1 MVEKKKKDLYEG
13 VPVTSLMTRQHI
25 YDHRHDGTPW
35 WKPAFD
41 KEEWVVLAMI
51 IALILCLVGIAMI
64 PGCAAPQE
72 PHTSLVFH
80 VTGTIYDP
88 EISRDFSRG
97 EVLYDP
103 TAPEFSRNDE
113 YMGIRSQ
120 HERYLRHL
128 SLTIKSTD
136 RQSTING
143 RIVDRHTTETKTTE
157 RK

>member
-1 MVEKKKKDLYEG
+1 MMKDKNDLYEG
-13 VPVTSLMTRQHI
+13 VPTLSLMTRQHL
-25 YDHRHDGTPW
+25 YDNRYAGTPW

-41 KEEWVVLAMI
+41 KGDWTVITMTIALVLA
-51 IALILCLVGIAMI
+51 LVGIAMI

-72 PHTSLVFH
+72 PHTSLVLH
-80 VTGTIYDP
+80 ASGTIYDP

-97 EVLYDP
+97 RVLYDP

-113 YMGIRSQ
+113 YMGIRTQ
-120 HERYLRHL
+120 RERYLRHL
-128 SLTIKSTD
+128 SLTIKTTD

-157 RK
+157 WK

>member
-1 MVEKKKKDLYEG
+1 MKNKKDLYEG
-13 VPVTSLMTRQHI
+13 VPVMSLFTRQDI
-25 YDHRHDGTPW
+25 YDNRHAGIPW

-41 KEEWVVLAMI
+41 KEEWTVLAMAIPVVLA
-51 IALILCLVGIAMI
+51 LVGLAMI

-72 PHTSLVFH
+72 PHTSLVLH
-80 VTGTIYDP
+80 VSGTVYDP
-88 EISRDFSRG
+88 IISPDFSRG
-97 EVLYDP
+97 ETLYDP
-103 TAPEFSRNDE
+103 SAPEFSRNDK
-113 YMGIRSQ
+113 YMGITAQR
-120 HERYLRHL
+120 ERYLRHL